1 MVLNTVWGF
10 NRKAKVP
17 LQVLGLCVE
26 GLQPSPVSWLTCTEY
41 AIGHPPP
48 RMVNNGDLPHILE
61 VAHIVN
67 YVKIRIFLRSWL
79 FSLLKLY
86 HR

>member
-1 MVLNTVWGF
+1 MVLNTVWEF
-10 NRKAKVP
+10 NRKAKIP

-48 RMVNNGDLPHILE
+48 LNGEIYLI
-61 VAHIVN
+61 
-67 YVKIRIFLRSWL
+67 Y
-79 FSLLKLY
+79 
-86 HR
+86 